1 MKKSKYSEQQI
12 ITLLK
17 EVELGAKVGETCR
30 KYGFSE
36 PTYSTY
42 GGMDA
47 SQLKQLRELQAENSR
62 LKKMYAELAL
72 VHNALQDVVAKKL
85 YVFSYNN
92 HRVETMNNNGW
103 QRPRKKAGLSD
114 LHIHDLRHTVGM
126 RLREAG
132 VREETISDVLWHTRR
147 GMTAHYSVAQIEELL
162 EAMER
167 ITDERSRVNR
177 SLDMIRRERGQK
189 QPPREVPMQIKTG

>member
-30 KYGFSE
+30 KYGISE
-36 PTYSTY
+36 ATYYKWKSAY
-42 GGMDA
+42 GGLDV

-85 YVFSYNN
+85 
-92 HRVETMNNNGW
+92 
-103 QRPRKKAGLSD
+103 
-114 LHIHDLRHTVGM
+114 
-126 RLREAG
+126 
-132 VREETISDVLWHTRR
+132 
-147 GMTAHYSVAQIEELL
+147 
-162 EAMER
+162 
-167 ITDERSRVNR
+167 
-177 SLDMIRRERGQK
+177 
-189 QPPREVPMQIKTG
+189 